1 MQTPLG
7 LIADLDLDN
16 PQTVYDILALDKHS
30 IAEGMVVE
38 SIFDQ
43 IIEHIPKVVE
53 GDSAILLDVETFIA
67 RDPKNFGNAHAFV
80 WARTMGEGLGRYLR
94 TLSKGFNVYL
104 LKWCDSSASFKA
116 RIFQAGQP
124 IKWIPLEELVGKLG
138 HEHCQRYEV
147 DESVRNRERQL
158 GAFWGYLKESHGKY
172 LKDRVALP
180 RLLVNWGIQ
189 PWFKSVWN
197 IDRIIIM
204 GGQIWALE
212 VKHKFPYGEPG
223 PLRFGLNVG
232 EGYMLRDLARVG
244 IKGLHTIVV
253 KPYWNTNVGSSY
265 LVSNYDVRDQA
276 MVVGMTINEREIGR
290 ILARSSESS
299 PTHTSVNGK
308 TKPKY
313 KPMLLSDFTSLSFLA
328 KREEIAKRICLL
340 LQGRLNEPCNDD
352 QLRALK
358 IEK

>member
-1 MQTPLG
+1 MKTPLG
-7 LIADLDLDN
+7 FIADLDLDS
-16 PQTVYDILALDKHS
+16 PQTAYEILAHDKHS

-38 SIFDQ
+38 SLFDQ
-43 IIEHIPKVVE
+43 IIQYIPKVVE
-53 GDSAILLDVETFIA
+53 GESAILLDVETFIT

-80 WARTMGEGLGRYLR
+80 WARTKGEGLGRYLCA
-94 TLSKGFNVYL
+94 LSKGFNVYL
-104 LKWCDSSASFKA
+104 LEWCDLSAGFKA
-116 RIFQAGQP
+116 RVFQPGRP
-124 IKWIPLEELVGKLG
+124 IEWFPLEKFVRELG
-138 HEHCQRYEV
+138 HEHGERYEV
-147 DESVRNRERQL
+147 TENVRNRDRQL
-158 GAFWGYLKESHGKY
+158 GAFWGYLKESHGKF

-197 IDRIIIM
+197 IDRVVIL

-223 PLRFGLNVG
+223 PLKFGLNVG
-232 EGYMLRDLARVG
+232 EAYMLRDLARVG
-244 IKGLHTIVV
+244 IKGLHVIVV
-253 KPYWNTNVGSSY
+253 KPYWDMNVGSSY

-276 MVVGMTINEREIGR
+276 LVLGMTIGKREINR
-290 ILARSSESS
+290 ILARPSESS
-299 PTHTSVNGK
+299 PSHTSVDGK
-308 TKPKY
+308 KKPNY
-313 KPMLLSDFTSLSFLA
+313 KPVAVTDFTTLSFLA

-340 LQGRLNEPCNDD
+340 LQEKLNEPCEDD